1 MTDKQKLIDAFA
13 DLKAAMLTFE
23 KELSKADAAGLWVG
37 AGFDFGT
44 LGDAL
49 EAIAEDADILD
60 DVDCELHPDKD
71 ENA

>member
-1 MTDKQKLIDAFA
+1 MTDKQKLIDAFT
-13 DLKAAMLTFE
+13 DLKAAMVTFE
-23 KELSKADAAGLWVG
+23 KAIHKADAAGLWVG

>member
-1 MTDKQKLIDAFA
+1 MNEKEKLIKAFNK
-13 DLKAAMLTFE
+13 LKASMLTFE
-23 KELSKADAAGLWVG
+23 KAIHKAETAGLWVE

-60 DVDCELHPDKD
+60 DVDCELHLD
-71 ENA
+71 EDE